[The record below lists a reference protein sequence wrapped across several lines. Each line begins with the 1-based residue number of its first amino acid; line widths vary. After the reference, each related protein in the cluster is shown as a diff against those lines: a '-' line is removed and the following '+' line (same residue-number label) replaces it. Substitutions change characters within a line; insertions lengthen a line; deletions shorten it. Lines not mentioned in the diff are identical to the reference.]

1 MNNSDNHVQHAQDI
15 KVEEIDI
22 KHEEVRDYNDDQEN
36 LQVQHIMIHQNCFI
50 WMKQENQTM
59 HDEIDQPQRTSCY
72 YCNLSEKEQQ
82 RRTIITRQYQK
93 KLDKHQMC
101 PNYY

>member
-1 MNNSDNHVQHAQDI
+1 MNNSNHVQPTQDI
-15 KVEEIDI
+15 KLEEIDI
-22 KHEEVRDYNDDQEN
+22 KHEEVRDYNDD
-36 LQVQHIMIHQNCFI
+36 QVQHIMIHQNCFI

-72 YCNLSEKEQQ
+72 YCKLTHKEQQ

-93 KLDKHQMC
+93 KLDKQQMC

>member
-1 MNNSDNHVQHAQDI
+1 MNNSNHVQHAQDI

-59 HDEIDQPQRTSCY
+59 HDEIDQPQSTFCY
-72 YCNLSEKEQQ
+72 YCKLTHKEQE
-82 RRTIITRQYQK
+82 RRTIITRQYRK

>member
-1 MNNSDNHVQHAQDI
+1 MNNSDNQVQHAQDI

-22 KHEEVRDYNDDQEN
+22 KHEEVRDYNDQEN
-36 LQVQHIMIHQNCFI
+36 LQVQHMIQQNCFI
-50 WMKQENQTM
+50 WLKQENQTM
-59 HDEIDQPQRTSCY
+59 PDEIHQAQRTSCY

>member
-1 MNNSDNHVQHAQDI
+1 MNHSNHVQHAQDI
-15 KVEEIDI
+15 KLEDIDI
-22 KHEEVRDYNDDQEN
+22 KLEDVRGYNDDQ
-36 LQVQHIMIHQNCFI
+36 VQHFMNHQNCFI
-50 WMKQENQTM
+50 WMKQENETM

-72 YCNLSEKEQQ
+72 YCNLSDKEQQ